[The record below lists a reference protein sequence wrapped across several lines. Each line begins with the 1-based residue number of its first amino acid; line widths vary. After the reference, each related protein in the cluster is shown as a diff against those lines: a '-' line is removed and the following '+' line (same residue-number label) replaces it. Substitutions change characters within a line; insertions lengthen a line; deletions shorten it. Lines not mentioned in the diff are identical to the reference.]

1 MAKKLFCKKC
11 RATIFATLLFFN
23 LIHGQSLV
31 FRPYYGHK
39 YLWTKYKELPNNNFD
54 PSFTSTFANNS
65 ITKTNDYS
73 WGLAL
78 ELKYPNHSYEF
89 CYSQQG
95 SVVSFY
101 TKSPTADLGS
111 YSLTTNGKFG
121 QLQFIY
127 NHTFNKLLM
136 GNKDGLNVVPIV
148 SIGLGIGFANSPIY
162 NIFKE
167 ERVYSNSDPA
177 KYFDFDLQPKHDNL
191 NYSAIFKAGLIFNKK
206 NRELFRVQLMA
217 NLGLNK
223 AIGYNFIYAHTANK
237 YSGTINSYGSDIR
250 IQVSIPITLWR
261 KKRK

>member
-1 MAKKLFCKKC
+1 MIKHTFSKK
-11 RATIFATLLFFN
+11 FAILLFISFVICN
-23 LIHGQSLV
+23 LSQSQSLV

-39 YLWTKYKELPNNNFD
+39 YFWTKYKELPNNNFD

-65 ITKTNDYS
+65 ITKANDYS

-78 ELKYPNHSYEF
+78 ELKYPDHSYEL

-101 TKSPTADLGS
+101 TNSPTADLGS

-167 ERVYSNSDPA
+167 ERLYSNSDPA

-191 NYSAIFKAGLIFNKK
+191 NYSAIFKAGLVFNKK

>member
-1 MAKKLFCKKC
+1 MSKKSFCKKY
-11 RATIFATLLFFN
+11 ALIFLVTLGFHNFTQS
-23 LIHGQSLV
+23 QSLN

-39 YLWTKYKELPNNNFD
+39 YFWTKYKDLPNNHFD
-54 PSFTSTFANNS
+54 PSFISTIANNS
-65 ITKTNDYS
+65 LTKANEYS

-101 TKSPTADLGS
+101 TNSPTTDLGS
-111 YSLTTNGKFG
+111 YSITTNGHFG

-127 NHTFNKLLM
+127 NHTFNKLLI
-136 GNKDGLNVVPIV
+136 GNKDGLNIIPML
-148 SIGLGIGFANSPIY
+148 SIGLGVGFANGTIY
-162 NIFKE
+162 NTFKE
-167 ERVYSNSDPA
+167 ERVYSNSNPA
-177 KYFDFDLQPKHDNL
+177 KYFEFDLQPKHDNL
-191 NYSAIFKAGLIFNKK
+191 SYSAIFKAGLVFNRKD
-206 NRELFRVQLMA
+206 RELFRVQLMA

-223 AIGYNFIYAHTANK
+223 AIGYNFIYAHTDNK
-237 YSGTINSYGSDIR
+237 YSGTINSYGSDYR